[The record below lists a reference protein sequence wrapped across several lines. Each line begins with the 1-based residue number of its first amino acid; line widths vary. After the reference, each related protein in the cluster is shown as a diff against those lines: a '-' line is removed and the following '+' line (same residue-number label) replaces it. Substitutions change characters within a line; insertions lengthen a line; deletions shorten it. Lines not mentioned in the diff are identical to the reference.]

1 MSSNLF
7 SGLEKI
13 GLFGMSNVDIFDTEE
28 KKNNSTDDKKDEVK
42 VHEVAEEELLYDKS
56 YKCPVCDWEFK
67 TKAVRTGK
75 ARMIS
80 VDSDLRPK
88 YQGIDTIKYDAIVCN
103 KCGYAALSRYFNY
116 MTLPQA
122 KLIMNNI
129 SSNFKGLNDNL
140 SKYSYEDALI
150 RHRLA
155 LVNSVVKKSR
165 ISERAYVCLKI
176 AWLLR
181 GQVENLPKD
190 TENYAEIIKNL
201 QAEEQDSIEKA
212 YEGFKAAMS
221 KEVFPICGMD
231 ESTYLYVTADLAR
244 RCKDYTVA
252 YKLVGEVI
260 TSRAAGAKIKDRARE
275 LKELLKKER
284 EELS

>member
-13 GLFGMSNVDIFDTEE
+13 GLFGMSNVDVFDTDED
-28 KKNNSTDDKKDEVK
+28 KNNSSAKNSEEVK
-42 VHEVAEEELLYDKS
+42 VHEIAEEELLYDKS
-56 YKCPVCDWEFK
+56 YKCPVCDREFK
-67 TKAVRTGK
+67 AKAVRTGK
-75 ARMIS
+75 ARMLS

-116 MTLPQA
+116 MTMPQA

-129 SSNFKGLNDNL
+129 SSNFKGLNDRL
-140 SKYSYEDALI
+140 EKYSYEDALI

-155 LVNSVVKKSR
+155 LVNAVVKKSR
-165 ISERAYVCLKI
+165 ISERAYTCLKI

-181 GQVENLPKD
+181 GQAENLPKD
-190 TENYAEIIKNL
+190 TENYVEVIKNIK
-201 QAEEQDSIEKA
+201 AEEQDCIEKA
-212 YEGFKAAMS
+212 YEGFKTAMS

-231 ESTYLYVTADLAR
+231 ESTFLYVTADLAR
-244 RCKDYTVA
+244 RCKDYTTA

-260 TSRAAGAKIKDRARE
+260 TSRAAGVKIKDRARE

-284 EELS
+284 EQ